1 MKKMDNKKFNR
12 LYYGVFICT
21 LFSAILCFVI
31 GDGDLSYDKYVTAF
45 YGDSYGKIISIIN
58 QKVIIAGVDTRV
70 IPVLPLNVK
79 ATLITV
85 IVFIAGCVAVQLHA
99 KKSIF
104 IALAGCMSISFIQW
118 WLIYKGILYIPIIEI
133 IVFAGFTYV
142 LLSVIK
148 KIIYNYNTRNL
159 PIGAVVKFAKNIV
172 NMESETTYA
181 NYLINNKKQI
191 ERSLSAKLVHP
202 ALTKDSSL
210 LKKIAAESHR
220 NKKFVETQVF
230 GNDKQTRTTVL
241 QTRTKLFKDFE
252 YLAFIPMPI
261 IDKSSEE
268 LVYTVIGIDKKM
280 SVQRAS
286 HVSTML
292 FSMYI
297 YFRAR
302 HERDEHQRVY
312 FSMLSLM
319 ISVIDAKDPVT
330 AGHSQRVAEL
340 SRDLGTW
347 LGLDKNQMFELEFAS
362 LMHDIGKIGVSDYVL
377 NKPSIFTK
385 SDFEQMKN
393 HTVRGAEMLKEVGM
407 SEAIVEGVRYH
418 HERIDGRGYPDGIK
432 GDEINLIAKI
442 IKIADVYDA
451 LTSKRQYKDAWKID
465 KAMNIIY
472 NGRGIEFDSDIADVF
487 IEHMAPDTWIP
498 PIQSTKKSG
507 IDSLVDKAVSISV
520 DFYQKYSAEMD
531 DNYVLMSRN
540 KDKVD
545 FCCEDSFMGYDW
557 GETFNNRKFLVEK
570 PFIVAYEDKTES
582 LVFAQS
588 SDDEHVEKI
597 YYYFFKGFI
606 NLGVYVLKRENVGVV
621 LDILLREYGSP
632 VKVSDEFMAYKCN
645 KMRIVFYHTNDDKC
659 LLIYAPEYM
668 CANYVFDSEK
678 TDMAG

>member
-21 LFSAILCFVI
+21 LFSAILCFII
-31 GDGDLSYDKYVTAF
+31 GEKDISYDKYVTAF
-45 YGDSYGKIISIIN
+45 YGGSYGKIISIVN
-58 QKVIIAGVDTRV
+58 QKVIIVGVDTRV

-79 ATLITV
+79 VTLLTA
-85 IVFIAGCVAVQLHA
+85 IVFVAGCAAVQLRT
-99 KKSIF
+99 KKSICA
-104 IALAGCMSISFIQW
+104 ALAGCLCISFAQW
-118 WLIYKGILYIPIIEI
+118 WLIYKAIVYVPIVEI
-133 IVFAGFTYV
+133 IAFAGFTYV
-142 LLSVIK
+142 FLSVIR
-148 KIIYNYNTRNL
+148 KIIYSYNTRNL

-181 NYLINNKKQI
+181 NYLMNNKEQI

-202 ALTKDSSL
+202 ALTKKSGL

-220 NKKFVETQVF
+220 NKKFVETQIF
-230 GNDKQTRTTVL
+230 GDDKLTMTTVL
-241 QTRTKLFKDFE
+241 QTKTKLFKDCE

-261 IDKSSEE
+261 IDKGLEE

-340 SRDLGTW
+340 SKDLGEW

-377 NKPSIFTK
+377 NKPSVFTK

-407 SEAIVEGVRYH
+407 SEDIVEGVRHH

-472 NGRGIEFDSDIADVF
+472 NGRGVEFDSDIADVF

-498 PIQSTKKSG
+498 PIQCAKKSG

-531 DNYVLMSRN
+531 NNYVLTSRN

-557 GETFNNRKFLVEK
+557 GETFNNKKFLVEK
-570 PFIVAYEDKTES
+570 PLIVGYEDETES

-588 SDDEHVEKI
+588 SDDEHVDKI
-597 YYYFFKGFI
+597 NYYFFKGFI
-606 NLGVYVLKRENVGVV
+606 NLGVYVLRRERVGAV
-621 LDILLREYGSP
+621 LDILLRKYGSP

-645 KMRIVFYHTNDDKC
+645 KMRIVFYHTGDDKC

>member
-220 NKKFVETQVF
+220 NKKFVEMQVF

-241 QTRTKLFKDFE
+241 QTRTKLFKDFA

-393 HTVRGAEMLKEVGM
+393 HTVRGAEMLKE
-407 SEAIVEGVRYH
+407 Y
-418 HERIDGRGYPDGIK
+418 
-432 GDEINLIAKI
+432 
-442 IKIADVYDA
+442 
-451 LTSKRQYKDAWKID
+451 
-465 KAMNIIY
+465 
-472 NGRGIEFDSDIADVF
+472 
-487 IEHMAPDTWIP
+487 
-498 PIQSTKKSG
+498 
-507 IDSLVDKAVSISV
+507 
-520 DFYQKYSAEMD
+520 
-531 DNYVLMSRN
+531 
-540 KDKVD
+540 
-545 FCCEDSFMGYDW
+545 
-557 GETFNNRKFLVEK
+557 
-570 PFIVAYEDKTES
+570 
-582 LVFAQS
+582 
-588 SDDEHVEKI
+588 
-597 YYYFFKGFI
+597 
-606 NLGVYVLKRENVGVV
+606 
-621 LDILLREYGSP
+621 
-632 VKVSDEFMAYKCN
+632 
-645 KMRIVFYHTNDDKC
+645 
-659 LLIYAPEYM
+659 
-668 CANYVFDSEK
+668 
-678 TDMAG
+678 